1 MTFDSAREQ
10 YKLEI
15 PLEEARH
22 IVSTLKTEI
31 SELGN
36 VNLDAIE
43 MYQEIKERHDGIYK
57 DKVEL
62 EEAKR
67 IINEA
72 IAEMDKIIITR
83 INETMDLVNEEF
95 NNVFRE
101 MFGGGEA
108 RIFLLD
114 PNDPLESGID
124 IKAQPPGKSIQNLKL
139 FSGGEKALIA
149 ISLLFAIIKAKPLP
163 LCILD
168 EVEAALDEANVVRFA
183 EFLQKLKKDTQFIVI
198 THRHG
203 TMSRVDH
210 LFGATMQKRGVTS
223 FFSVELAKAKELVN
237 SFVE

>member
-1 MTFDSAREQ
+1 M
-10 YKLEI
+10 YK
-15 PLEEARH
+15 
-22 IVSTLKTEI
+22 
-31 SELGN
+31 
-36 VNLDAIE
+36 
-43 MYQEIKERHDGIYK
+43 EIKERHNDIYK

-62 EEAKR
+62 EEAKK

-72 IAEMDKIIITR
+72 IAEMDKIIISR
-83 INETMDLVNEEF
+83 INNTMDIVNQEF
-95 NNVFRE
+95 NIVFKE

-114 PNDPLESGID
+114 PNNPLESGVD

-139 FSGGEKALIA
+139 FSGGEKSLIA

-168 EVEAALDEANVVRFA
+168 EVEAALDEANVIRFA
-183 EFLQKLKKDTQFIVI
+183 EFLQKLKQDTQFIVI

-203 TMSRVDH
+203 TMSRVDA

-223 FFSVELAKAKELVN
+223 FFSVELAKAKELIDSYN
-237 SFVE
+237 E

>member
-1 MTFDSAREQ
+1 M
-10 YKLEI
+10 
-15 PLEEARH
+15 
-22 IVSTLKTEI
+22 KTEI

-36 VNLDAIE
+36 VNLDAIQ
-43 MYQEIKERHDGIYK
+43 MYQEIKERHNDIYK

-72 IAEMDKIIITR
+72 IAEMDKIIISR
-83 INETMDLVNEEF
+83 INNTMDIVNEEF
-95 NNVFRE
+95 NLVFKE

-139 FSGGEKALIA
+139 FSGGEKSLIA

-183 EFLQKLKKDTQFIVI
+183 EFLQKLKQDTQFIVI

-203 TMSRVDH
+203 TMSRVDA

-223 FFSVELAKAKELVN
+223 FFSVELAKAKELIN
-237 SFVE
+237 SYNE